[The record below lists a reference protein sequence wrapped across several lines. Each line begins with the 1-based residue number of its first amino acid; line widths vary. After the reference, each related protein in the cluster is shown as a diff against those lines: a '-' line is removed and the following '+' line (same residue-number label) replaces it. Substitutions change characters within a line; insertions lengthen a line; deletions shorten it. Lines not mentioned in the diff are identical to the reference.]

1 MTFKGEIND
10 ELFTFKENILK
21 WTMKVSKLYE
31 YIPK

>member
-21 WTMKVSKLYE
+21 WTMKVIKLYE